1 MIDDRDP
8 KPGTSTAAVV
18 DSSAWT
24 GDGSPS
30 AAPAV
35 PGGPNPHGL
44 VREAVGIFASRDALQ
59 SAIDDLT
66 MAGFRRHELSVLAN
80 DQTIRDQLGHVP
92 SDIDDLAHNP
102 EAPRQAYVSPEDT
115 GSGKGVAVGF
125 PAYVG
130 AIIATGAV
138 LATGGTALA
147 AAAAAAAAGVGGG
160 AAGTFLSQWI
170 TDKRNEPMLQQLDKG
185 GILLWVGVGDAAR
198 EQVALEILNRHASQ
212 PAEVHEV
219 RQTGSQ

>member
-1 MIDDRDP
+1 MIESRDQNP
-8 KPGTSTAAVV
+8 TTI

-24 GDGSPS
+24 GDTGDTN
-30 AAPAV
+30 AA
-35 PGGPNPHGL
+35 
-44 VREAVGIFASRDALQ
+44 VREAVAVFDSREALQ

-66 MAGFRRHELSVLAN
+66 LAGFQRHELSVLAN
-80 DQTIRDQLGHVP
+80 DETIRDRLGGVP
-92 SDIDDLAHNP
+92 GDVGSLAHDP
-102 EAPRQAYVSPEDT
+102 DAPRQAYISPEDV
-115 GSGKGVAVGF
+115 GSGKGAAVGF

-147 AAAAAAAAGVGGG
+147 AAAAAAAAGVGSG
-160 AAGTFLSQWI
+160 AAGSFLSQWI

-185 GILLWVGVGDAAR
+185 GILLWVNVGDAAR
-198 EQVALEILNRHASQ
+198 ERIALEVLNRHASH

-219 RQTGSQ
+219 RQTGSE

>member
-1 MIDDRDP
+1 MIESRDQNP
-8 KPGTSTAAVV
+8 TTI

-24 GDGSPS
+24 GDSGTTGAD
-30 AAPAV
+30 AA
-35 PGGPNPHGL
+35 
-44 VREAVGIFASRDALQ
+44 VREAVAVFDSREALQ

-66 MAGFRRHELSVLAN
+66 LAGFQRHELSVLAN
-80 DQTIRDQLGHVP
+80 DETIRERLGGVP
-92 SDIDDLAHNP
+92 GDVGSLAHDP
-102 EAPRQAYVSPEDT
+102 DAPRQAYISPEDV
-115 GSGKGVAVGF
+115 GSGKGAAVGF

-147 AAAAAAAAGVGGG
+147 AAAAAAAAGVGSG
-160 AAGTFLSQWI
+160 AAGSFLSQWI

-185 GILLWVGVGDAAR
+185 GILLWVNVGDAAR
-198 EQVALEILNRHASQ
+198 ERIALEVLNRHAAH

-219 RQTGSQ
+219 RQTGSE

>member
-1 MIDDRDP
+1 MIESRDQNP
-8 KPGTSTAAVV
+8 TTI

-24 GDGSPS
+24 GDTGSTGTD
-30 AAPAV
+30 AA
-35 PGGPNPHGL
+35 
-44 VREAVGIFASRDALQ
+44 VREAVAVFDSREALQ

-66 MAGFRRHELSVLAN
+66 LAGFQRHELSVLAN
-80 DQTIRDQLGHVP
+80 DETIRDRLGGVP
-92 SDIDDLAHNP
+92 GDVGSLAHDP
-102 EAPRQAYVSPEDT
+102 DAPRQSYISPEDV

-147 AAAAAAAAGVGGG
+147 AAAAAAAAGVGSG
-160 AAGTFLSQWI
+160 AAGSFLSQWI

-185 GILLWVGVGDAAR
+185 GILLWVNVGDAAR
-198 EQVALEILNRHASQ
+198 ERIALEVLNRHTSH

-219 RQTGSQ
+219 RQTGSE